1 MPMRA
6 LAPFLLVLVAAAL
19 PPVAPGATPAVKTLL
34 PDSAARWVPFTLTPG
49 NQVRF
54 TATLDGKAVTAILDT
69 GLSYSVLSRDYVRTA
84 KIAVT
89 QHGSAT
95 VVGGVVPIGWAA
107 TKTLALGGLTRTG
120 GEIAVANVPPL
131 AAGGGEAIDLLVGPD
146 LLAGYALDIDY
157 PAHRF
162 RLLPS
167 GRLPFRGATAPLR
180 TSPITNVYLTDGR
193 LNGQPLHPLVVDT
206 GDGSMLT
213 LSARAWHR
221 AEPDPPPMTS
231 AVSYGLGGTVVT
243 GLAIVP
249 DMQLGDLDAK
259 NIEVRIEPADGFS
272 DAIGTE
278 GRLGTGFLQRYRV
291 LLDPHAG
298 RLVFTPGPEAD
309 QPPVRSTSGLL
320 LGFAGDRLRVIHVMR
335 NSPAAEAAW
344 KDGDTICAVD
354 GQPIPHDYPDNALSD
369 WSVGAPGR
377 VVTLKL
383 CDGATRKLTLRHFY

>member
-1 MPMRA
+1 MRA
-6 LAPFLLVLVAAAL
+6 LAALLLVLIAAA
-19 PPVAPGATPAVKTLL
+19 PPPIAPGAAQPVKTLL

-54 TATLDGKAVTAILDT
+54 IARLDGKPVAAILDT
-69 GLSYSVLSRDYVRTA
+69 GLSYSVLSRDYVSKA

-89 QHGSAT
+89 QRGSAT

-107 TKTLALGGLTRTG
+107 TRTLSLGGLTRTG
-120 GEIAVANVPPL
+120 GQIAVADVPAL
-131 AAGGGEAIDLLVGPD
+131 AAGGGEKIDLLVGPD

-167 GRLPFRGATAPLR
+167 GRLPFRGASAPLR
-180 TSPITNVYLTDGR
+180 TSPITNVYLTDGE
-193 LNGQPLHPLVVDT
+193 LGGQPLHPLVVDT

-213 LSARAWHR
+213 LSHAAWRR

-249 DMQLGDLDAK
+249 DMRLGDLDAK

-272 DAIGTE
+272 AAIGTE

-298 RLVFTPGPEAD
+298 RLVFAPGPEAD
-309 QPPVRSTSGLL
+309 QAPVRSTSGLL
-320 LGFAGDRLRVIHVMR
+320 LGFAGDRLRVVHVMAH
-335 NSPAAEAAW
+335 SPAAETGW
-344 KDGDTICAVD
+344 KQGDTICAVD
-354 GQPIPHDYPDNALSD
+354 GQPIPRDYSDNALSN

-377 VVTLKL
+377 TVSLKL

>member
-1 MPMRA
+1 MRA
-6 LAPFLLVLVAAAL
+6 LTALLLALTAAA
-19 PPVAPGATPAVKTLL
+19 PPFVAPGAAPPVKTLL
-34 PDSAARWVPFTLTPG
+34 ADSAARWVPFTLTPG
-49 NQVRF
+49 NQIRF
-54 TATLDGKAVTAILDT
+54 TAMLDGKPVEAILDT
-69 GLSYSVLSRDYVRTA
+69 GLSYSVLSRDYVRKA

-89 QHGSAT
+89 QRGSAT

-107 TKTLALGGLTRTG
+107 TRTLALGGLTRTG
-120 GEIAVANVPPL
+120 GEIAVADVPAL
-131 AAGGGEAIDLLVGPD
+131 AAGGGETIGLLVGPD

-167 GRLPFRGATAPLR
+167 GRLPFRGVTAPLR

-213 LSARAWHR
+213 LSHASWRR

-259 NIEVRIEPADGFS
+259 NIEVRVEPADGFS
-272 DAIGTE
+272 ETIGTE
-278 GRLGTGFLQRYRV
+278 GRIGTGLLQRYRV

-298 RLVFTPGPEAD
+298 RLVFAPGPDAD

-320 LGFAGDRLRVIHVMR
+320 LGFAGDRLRVVHVMR
-335 NSPAAEAAW
+335 NSPAAEAGW
-344 KDGDTICAVD
+344 KQGDTICAVD
-354 GQPIPHDYPDNALSD
+354 GKPIPRDYPDNALSN
-369 WSVGAPGR
+369 WSVGTPGR
-377 VVTLKL
+377 TVSLTS
-383 CDGATRKLTLRHFY
+383 CDGATRQLTLRRFY